1 MNVSFDFE
9 SVDDFTTFVLET
21 AGPVQTILANQTS
34 ERKKEILGAITEV
47 AVLYYMI
54 YSYGLF
60 DFDDHIQKH
69 IADCFQRSNFIM
81 KREREQ

>member
-54 YSYGLF
+54 Y
-60 DFDDHIQKH
+60 
-69 IADCFQRSNFIM
+69 
-81 KREREQ
+81 